1 MKETPLI
8 RVREIMTQSVHL
20 IDAVAP
26 VRQAM
31 ATMHERGVSSLVIP
45 RRDENDEFAVVT
57 ITDIAEKVVGE
68 NRSLDRTDVYE
79 VMSKPALA
87 IDAAMDIRYAVR
99 LLNNF
104 ELSRALVVDH
114 DRNLIGIVTVRDMVL
129 AYVHHEEGG
138 VEA

>member
-31 ATMHERGVSSLVIP
+31 VTMHERGVSSLVIP